1 MPTVNMHEAKTR
13 LSQLVAAAEAGEMVV
28 IARNGVPVAQLVAYT
43 PPARQPG
50 RLKGKMVLHEDF
62 DAPLPADLQ
71 AAFEDGT
78 V

>member
-1 MPTVNMHEAKTR
+1 MPTVNIHEAKTR
-13 LSQLVAAAEAGEMVV
+13 LSQLVTAAEAGEVV
-28 IARNGVPVAQLVAYT
+28 IIARNGLPVAQLVAYT

-50 RLKGKMVLHEDF
+50 RLKGKMVIHEDF

-71 AAFEDGT
+71 ATFEDGP

>member
-1 MPTVNMHEAKTR
+1 MPTVNIHEAKTR
-13 LSQLVAAAEAGEMVV
+13 LSQLVAAAEAGEVV
-28 IARNGVPVAQLVAYT
+28 IIARNGLPVAQLVAYT

-71 AAFEDGT
+71 AAFEDEP